1 MTKPL
6 EHVEYLSKEIGA
18 RPAGTEEEQNAALYI
33 ADQLQKE
40 ANFHAEIEE
49 FTSSSNFPFVQAIC
63 CAVIVVVSIL
73 AMIVPALAVPAFV
86 LAAVSAAIYVL
97 EAFDRPFITRALA
110 RSASQN
116 VVAKYQPN
124 SEGGSSKKGARSRKI
139 VLVAH
144 YDSGKVTPPLVERVE
159 SFGLPTGLVCTAGT
173 VVAAILL
180 LIRIFIGGIGGAGAV
195 VFNIITV
202 LALLVVLL
210 PIVKAVLVQIAP
222 YNEGANNNA
231 SGVAA
236 MMEVARRISRGSVSE
251 ADLAEE
257 AEGIAIHGEAAAIA
271 SGLVPE
277 GAEIHYEAERLTPP
291 EMEPLD
297 DEERL
302 LSAKAAIA
310 ALTGKPVER
319 RVYGSVASNLV
330 NSRAAAESVKSEQA
344 PASDEAD
351 EAPLEQP
358 VVNDAVEEVA
368 EEPVEAAQEETPVEQ
383 PVDSG
388 FENAPSWFVAAQ
400 QKAKRPTEQTG
411 QIQRSRY
418 VDAIEA
424 AEREAAE
431 RERIRQ
437 EEERAR
443 LEEERRAREA
453 AALEAIMAAA
463 PPAAEEE
470 QAEEPEPEPEPEP
483 IPAPDAEPGFL
494 PVVYNEESE
503 LPPSETVAVAPISMA
518 DLAA

>member
-302 LSAKAAIA
+302 LSAYTARLLPIWSTREPLQK
-310 ALTGKPVER
+310 
-319 RVYGSVASNLV
+319 ASNL
-330 NSRAAAESVKSEQA
+330 NR
-344 PASDEAD
+344 
-351 EAPLEQP
+351 
-358 VVNDAVEEVA
+358 
-368 EEPVEAAQEETPVEQ
+368 
-383 PVDSG
+383 
-388 FENAPSWFVAAQ
+388 
-400 QKAKRPTEQTG
+400 
-411 QIQRSRY
+411 
-418 VDAIEA
+418 
-424 AEREAAE
+424 
-431 RERIRQ
+431 
-437 EEERAR
+437 
-443 LEEERRAREA
+443 
-453 AALEAIMAAA
+453 
-463 PPAAEEE
+463 
-470 QAEEPEPEPEPEP
+470 
-483 IPAPDAEPGFL
+483 
-494 PVVYNEESE
+494 
-503 LPPSETVAVAPISMA
+503 LPPLTKPTKRRSSSLSSMM
-518 DLAA
+518 LSRKLLRNQ